1 MCISVTD
8 RLAWVCHCNDNWPS
22 SWPHSTNMYSHA
34 RSWKFVLVG
43 TIFISINTK
52 ISELCQTHFPNDSS
66 YDFISVVWFATAAWT
81 IIIGLSELG
90 HYHYIS
96 KIGCEL
102 THWGRVTQICV
113 SKQTIIGSDDGL
125 SPGRRQ
131 AIIWTNAGILLIGTL
146 GTNFSEIFIEI
157 RMFSFK
163 KMGLKVSS
171 AKQWPFCLG
180 FNVLSHGWSC
190 MLLQYRW
197 WLKWIKT
204 TSVRCGSTK
213 YWIKLKSYF
222 RGENKWN
229 HKMGWLT
236 SLKNMWRRAKTTL

>member
-1 MCISVTD
+1 MKICFSWYNFYFHKYRDKWTVSNAFSKWFKLRFYFGGMIS
-8 RLAWVCHCNDNWPS
+8 
-22 SWPHSTNMYSHA
+22 
-34 RSWKFVLVG
+34 
-43 TIFISINTK
+43 
-52 ISELCQTHFPNDSS
+52 
-66 YDFISVVWFATAAWT
+66 TAAWT

-146 GTNFSEIFIEI
+146 RTNFSEIFIEI

-171 AKQWPFCLG
+171 AKRRLLCLG
-180 FNVLSHGWSC
+180 LNGLSHGWSC

-213 YWIKLKSYF
+213 YWIKLKSYL

-236 SLKNMWRRAKTTL
+236 SLRYMWIRAKTILQCTKLQSDGGDNVSSEYLQN